1 MSVFFSQLETWNK
14 PEPAVFQVISW
25 LMTCSTFT
33 AGFTWTYTTQLQLQ
47 WLQQD
52 CCSVW
57 LWFVFTS
64 HQALCVFF
72 FFFFF
77 RDVRFRSPACWR
89 SAEVPLTEQTLSVHA
104 AARMWREIKAGRLEI
119 KDGALTDTEHVE
131 FCFSAS
137 GVSSLSFLNTFYKK
151 RSLLARCFNSRL
163 TS

>member
-1 MSVFFSQLETWNK
+1 MKQAGTSCISGDFMTDDLQHIHSWIHMNVYDT
-14 PEPAVFQVISW
+14 VTVTVIA
-25 LMTCSTFT
+25 
-33 AGFTWTYTTQLQLQ
+33 AGLLQRVTLIC
-47 WLQQD
+47 LH
-52 CCSVW
+52 
-57 LWFVFTS
+57 FTS
-64 HQALCVFF
+64 SALRFF

-77 RDVRFRSPACWR
+77 FCDVRFRSPACWR